1 MLSALHHEIR
11 LGVRGLIKDKGF
23 AIAAVLSIG
32 LGVGA
37 NSAIFTLVDQA
48 LLRLLPVRQPEQ
60 LVLLDWKGGSVGPG
74 WGSSNLNSHP
84 FYRDLAAQ
92 TDVFEGVFARHPT
105 SVSLSIEAIA
115 EPVNAEIVTGSY
127 FSVLGIRPLLG
138 RLIEESDDDQPG
150 AHPVVVVSRDYWQ
163 NRLGSRPDIVGLKVL
178 VNKHP
183 MTVIGVAAA
192 GFHGVDWGEV
202 PSLWV
207 PTMMKREATPEFDWL
222 FDRHGRWLHV
232 FGRLKPGMTI
242 QQSRAALEPWFKT
255 MLQTDTTRED
265 WPRVTD
271 QQRRRYLA
279 STLDLLPAAQGR
291 SDLRGRLEL
300 PLLVLL
306 AATTFVVFLAC
317 LNVAN
322 LYLARGFARRKQTAL
337 QLALGASRARVAREP
352 LVQSIIIAIVG
363 ATVGLLLAP
372 VVVRALLSFLPDAAT
387 MALSAEIN
395 PRVFLFAL
403 TVAGATAVLF
413 GLAPAWQATRAQPA
427 LVLKEESST
436 FGAGVG
442 LRKVLV
448 VGQIALALVLL
459 IGAGLFVRTLG
470 GLRAKGPGFDTTNQV
485 MLRVDLARSGYTQPQ
500 SQHDAAESARSVQ
513 SASGNAERR
522 FVGFRAAVWRQLE
535 PAAHNRPRT
544 AHDHRQRRS
553 LQRSQP
559 IVLRHAGRT
568 THRRP

>member
-1 MLSALHHEIR
+1 M
-11 LGVRGLIKDKGF
+11 
-23 AIAAVLSIG
+23 
-32 LGVGA
+32 
-37 NSAIFTLVDQA
+37 
-48 LLRLLPVRQPEQ
+48 
-60 LVLLDWKGGSVGPG
+60 LLDWKGGSVGPG

-92 TDVFEGVFARHPT
+92 TDVFEGMFARHPT
-105 SVSLSIEAIA
+105 SVSLSIEAVA

-163 NRLGSRPDIVGLKVL
+163 NRLGSRRDIVGLKVL

-192 GFHGVDWGEV
+192 GFHGVDWGEL

-207 PTMMKREATPEFDWL
+207 PTMMKREATPRFDWL

-232 FGRLKPGMTI
+232 FGRLKPGMTV

-255 MLQTDTTRED
+255 MLQADTTRED
-265 WPRVTD
+265 WPRVSD
-271 QQRRRYLA
+271 EQRRRYLA
-279 STLDLLPAAQGR
+279 STLHLLPASQGR
-291 SDLRGRLEL
+291 SDLR
-300 PLLVLL
+300 
-306 AATTFVVFLAC
+306 AAAGAAASGSPRGDDFVVFLAC

-363 ATVGLLLAP
+363 AVVGLLLAP
-372 VVVRALLSFLPDAAT
+372 VVVRVLLSFLPDAAT

-403 TVAGATAVLF
+403 TVSGATAVLF
-413 GLAPAWQATRAQPA
+413 GLAPALAGDPGAAGTGPQRRIVHVRRRSRPAQ
-427 LVLKEESST
+427 
-436 FGAGVG
+436 GAGH
-442 LRKVLV
+442 R
-448 VGQIALALVLL
+448 ADRPR
-459 IGAGLFVRTLG
+459 AGPPDR
-470 GLRAKGPGFDTTNQV
+470 R
-485 MLRVDLARSGYTQPQ
+485 
-500 SQHDAAESARSVQ
+500 RSVRQ
-513 SASGNAERR
+513 DA
-522 FVGFRAAVWRQLE
+522 WR
-535 PAAHNRPRT
+535 PSR
-544 AHDHRQRRS
+544 
-553 LQRSQP
+553 
-559 IVLRHAGRT
+559 
-568 THRRP
+568 